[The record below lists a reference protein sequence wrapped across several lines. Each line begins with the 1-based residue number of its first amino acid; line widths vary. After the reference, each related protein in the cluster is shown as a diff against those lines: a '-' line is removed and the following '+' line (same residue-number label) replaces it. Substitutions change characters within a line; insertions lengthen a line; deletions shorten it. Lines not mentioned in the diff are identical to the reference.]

1 MAGEASY
8 TDPEVVA
15 AMELWKSL
23 VDSGYFV
30 ENANAYDWTDAA
42 DQVANGEAAMTL
54 MGTWI
59 TGYWNGN
66 NLVPGENYDF
76 FPFPSI
82 AEGVPNAALGP
93 VDGFVMT
100 EGSQNKP
107 QAEQMLMYLLDPQ
120 VQADWAQA
128 QGALAPSMKVDPAIY
143 NVVMAKANEQVAG
156 AEVFA
161 FNYDLATTPPM
172 AEGGLNMFAQFMND
186 PAGFADYLAATE
198 AVAAEVFQK

>member
-1 MAGEASY
+1 M
-8 TDPEVVA
+8 
-15 AMELWKSL
+15 K
-23 VDSGYFV
+23 
-30 ENANAYDWTDAA
+30 
-42 DQVANGEAAMTL
+42 L
-54 MGTWI
+54 MGMWI

-66 NLVPGENYDF
+66 NSVPGENYACC
-76 FPFPSI
+76 PFPAI
-82 AEGVPNAALGP
+82 TEGVPNAALGP

-100 EGSQNKP
+100 EGSQNKL
-107 QAEQMLMYLLDPQ
+107 QAEKLLLHLLDPQ
-120 VQADWAQA
+120 VQAGWAQA

-143 NVVMAKANEQVAG
+143 NVVMAKANDQVAG

-186 PAGFADYLAATE
+186 PANFADYLAETE

>member
-1 MAGEASY
+1 
-8 TDPEVVA
+8 
-15 AMELWKSL
+15 
-23 VDSGYFV
+23 
-30 ENANAYDWTDAA
+30 
-42 DQVANGEAAMTL
+42 

-66 NLVPGENYDF
+66 GLVPGENYDF

-82 AEGVPNAALGP
+82 DAGVPNAALGP

-100 EGSQNKP
+100 AASAHK
-107 QAEQMLMYLLDPQ
+107 AETEQLLMYLLDPQ

-128 QGALAPSMKVDPAIY
+128 QGALAPSMQVDPAIY
-143 NVVMAKANEQVAG
+143 NVVMSKANKQVAD

-186 PAGFADYLAATE
+186 PSGYPDYLAETE
-198 AVAAEVFQK
+198 TVAAEVFGQ